1 MLAFA
6 AYCVLALGVFEI
18 TRLFTGD
25 RDMHR
30 ERAKRKIAGRVLD
43 ILGVRRSRAGASEDR
58 QERARLLEH
67 RGRHRAKAPLPRLI
81 VSNHRTALDIGV
93 LMSELGGSFL
103 SRADLADWPVAGRM
117 AKRADTIFVDRESRG
132 SGAMAIRTIRRRLR
146 EGGSV
151 IVFPE
156 GTTYAGDEVRPFRGG
171 AFVATRGLETEILP
185 VGIAY
190 PLGVEYVGQGFVE
203 HVRSVAAR
211 PSTPVQLVV
220 GLPFRC
226 EGTTSEVAEKTHEI
240 VQALVLEARRLLE
253 MPG

>member
-6 AYCVLALGVFEI
+6 AYCVLALAVFEI
-18 TRLFTGD
+18 TRLFTSD
-25 RDMHR
+25 YDAHR

-43 ILGVRRSRAGASEDR
+43 ILGVERARSGASEDTG
-58 QERARLLEH
+58 ERARLLER
-67 RGRHRAKAPLPRLI
+67 RGRGASSPLPRLI

-103 SRADLADWPVAGRM
+103 SRADLAEWPVAGRM
-117 AKRADTIFVDRESRG
+117 ARRANTIFVDRQSRG

-146 EGGSV
+146 DGGTV

-156 GTTYAGDEVRPFRGG
+156 GTTYAGDDVRPFRGG
-171 AFVATRGLETEILP
+171 AFVATKGLPTEILP
-185 VGIAY
+185 VGLAY
-190 PLGVEYVGQGFVE
+190 PPGVEFVDQGFVE
-203 HVRSVAAR
+203 HIRSVAAR
-211 PSTPVQLVV
+211 PFTKVQVVV

-240 VQALVLEARRLLE
+240 VQELVLEARRLLNT
-253 MPG
+253 PG